1 MTTTLALAR
10 FRLRPVPW
18 GWLAVLAA
26 GWFLL
31 TGCWPPFLGD
41 PELGVM
47 VFRWAALL
55 LGLGGA
61 VLAAPETDPPRD
73 LLRAAPVPRWRT
85 LALRLAG
92 WLALGAAPVLALA
105 VLLDGTAGWTAAD
118 LARGTLPNFL
128 LATAAGVPGRQP
140 DLGPWRRRG
149 RYGRHGR
156 AGYGRAGL
164 AGLVP
169 CSAPERPRRSRF
181 GRPAGPGWSGSA
193 WRWSRRRCCWRRG
206 PARGLGLPRRRRP
219 IGPAQPRVRGQGPAM
234 IGVARAALD
243 AATGAAPD
251 RGITAT
257 AADDELVRAVAAGDR
272 HALEL
277 LYRRHA
283 PWLAGRL
290 AAATSSRE
298 LAEEALQ
305 DTFLAAWRGARAY
318 HGTGEVPAWLW
329 GIARRRL
336 ASLARRQPQGSLS
349 LEVAGER
356 VDPASG
362 PEEAAL
368 GRDASARIRPA
379 VAHLPDD
386 QRAAITAVVYQG
398 QTITQAALAARVPEG
413 TIKSRLHR
421 ARLHIRKELEP

>member
-1 MTTTLALAR
+1 MTVTPAALAR
-10 FRLRPVPW
+10 YRLRPVPW

-26 GWFLL
+26 GWLL
-31 TGCWPPFLGD
+31 FTRLLVDLPTD
-41 PELGVM
+41 PSMGVT

-73 LLRAAPVPRWRT
+73 LLRAGPVPRWRT
-85 LALRLAG
+85 LVLRLAG
-92 WLALGAAPVLALA
+92 WLALAGAPILALA
-105 VLLDGTAGWTAAD
+105 ALLDGLAGWTAAD
-118 LARGTLPNFL
+118 LARGTLPGFG
-128 LATAAGVPGRQP
+128 LATASAFLTASLTSVLGGGGAAMAAAVGLSTAGRAWPAWFPVQLSRVPGDPRW
-140 DLGPWRRRG
+140 LSSRAWTVGLSLALVVAALALEARTGARTGLARRRPT
-149 RYGRHGR
+149 
-156 AGYGRAGL
+156 A
-164 AGLVP
+164 
-169 CSAPERPRRSRF
+169 RRSR
-181 GRPAGPGWSGSA
+181 
-193 WRWSRRRCCWRRG
+193 
-206 PARGLGLPRRRRP
+206 PRF
-219 IGPAQPRVRGQGPAM
+219 RGQGPAM
-234 IGVARAALD
+234 IGVVRAVMD
-243 AATGAAPD
+243 AAGTAPERVVTGAA
-251 RGITAT
+251 G
-257 AADDELVRAVAAGDR
+257 DDELVAAVAAGDR
-272 HALEL
+272 RALEL

-290 AAATSSRE
+290 AARTSSRE

-336 ASLARRQPQGSLS
+336 ASLARRQPHGSLS

-356 VDPASG
+356 VDPAAG

-368 GRDASARIRPA
+368 GQDASARIRAA
-379 VAHLPDD
+379 VAHLPDE

-398 QTITQAALAARVPEG
+398 QTITQAALAAKVAEG

-421 ARLHIRKELEP
+421 ARLHIRKELGP